1 MLASLHEQ
9 ISIINISDRL
19 KNSVNRMSSNYPDFT
34 IDITEDIIKENI
46 LSATESIQLVR
57 IIRENAINSNMA
69 SET

>member
-1 MLASLHEQ
+1 MLACLHEQ

-46 LSATESIQLVR
+46 LSATESIQLVS
-57 IIRENAINSNMA
+57 IIRENALNSNMA

>member
-1 MLASLHEQ
+1 MLACLHEQ
-9 ISIINISDRL
+9 ISIIDISDRL

-46 LSATESIQLVR
+46 LSATESIQLVS
-57 IIRENAINSNMA
+57 IIRENALNSNMA